1 MPCTGHEELAMP
13 VHLLLPISCCLSCS
27 GNLDL
32 VLPLLRQADG
42 DWGCFL
48 ADRGQDGLGKAE
60 TICNGRKKEDGGK
73 SRSYRSRHSHAFG
86 RNFAS
91 PCLHSVVVDFAI
103 FDPGKQDLCA
113 Q

>member
-1 MPCTGHEELAMP
+1 M
-13 VHLLLPISCCLSCS
+13 
-27 GNLDL
+27 
-32 VLPLLRQADG
+32 
-42 DWGCFL
+42 
-48 ADRGQDGLGKAE
+48 AE
-60 TICNGRKKEDGGK
+60 REDGGK
-73 SRSYRSRHSHAFG
+73 SRSCRSGHSHALG